1 MTLLTLLLP
10 AIPPHR
16 LHKTIHAFLAPLIP
30 NPSWTC
36 PVQFPVS
43 CPSPPNLPIP
53 SIPLHAACEGPGAS
67 LPVCAIRQLL
77 CNIHAGVAGIVR
89 LHARVTG

>member
-1 MTLLTLLLP
+1 MILLLP
-10 AIPPHR
+10 DIPPHR
-16 LHKTIHAFLAPLIP
+16 LHNTIHTFLPPLTP

-36 PVQFPVS
+36 PVQLPVS
-43 CPSPPNLPIP
+43 SHRPTHLPIP
-53 SIPLHAACEGPGAS
+53 SMPLHAACEGPGAS
-67 LPVCAIRQLL
+67 LPVCSIRQLL